1 MLSVSPANPT
11 EPRIRPVNLEG
22 LQVLFVD
29 DDLDVLQL
37 VKLILTNAGAVV
49 STAGS
54 GHQALELLATTHPDV
69 IISDISM
76 PGFDGYQFIEQVR
89 QRSPEEGGATA
100 AIALTAHT
108 GKKDQAKALAAGFNL
123 HLAKPMRALQLIGAI
138 CEVVEKTGRRT
149 PGIPEL

>member
-1 MLSVSPANPT
+1 VLSVRQAKPT
-11 EPRIRPVNLEG
+11 EPKIRPVNLER

-37 VKLILTNAGAVV
+37 VKLILTNAGAEV

-54 GHQALELLATTHPDV
+54 GKQALALLATAKPDV

-76 PGFDGYQFIEQVR
+76 PGFDGYQFIEELR
-89 QRSPEEGGATA
+89 RRAPEDGGRTP

-108 GKKDQAKALAAGFNL
+108 RSKDQEKALSAGFNA
-123 HLAKPMRALQLIGAI
+123 HLAKPMRALQLIASI
-138 CEVVEKTGRRT
+138 CELVEKNGRRSQ
-149 PGIPEL
+149 PKP